1 MVEAFAELLGDC
13 CLNGLAC
20 FAVDH
25 LRHGQSTHGLDRGA
39 PPPSLLKRKHGAT
52 VSTGEEY
59 VRAEAHAGAFDD
71 RRLDLV
77 RPRWS
82 NHCNVASSGDQL
94 AGDSDR
100 LLLLS
105 AWSGL
110 RAHFEM
116 RRRQCPPLINK
127 GGTINLNPR
136 HLD

>member
-13 CLNGLAC
+13 CLNGLAR
-20 FAVDH
+20 FAVNH

-39 PPPSLLKRKHGAT
+39 SPPSLLKRKHGAA
-52 VSTGEEY
+52 VSTGEEH

-77 RPRWS
+77 RTRWS
-82 NHCNVASSGDQL
+82 NHCNVTSSGDQL

-110 RAHFEM
+110 WAHFEM
-116 RRRQCPPLINK
+116 RWRQCPPLINE